1 MPRDSGLIGIKRRIR
16 PVSWKRVSFYG
27 KYIFRDTGNLLP
39 ASGRRPGQ
47 PAYFFGTEI
56 VMFRYR
62 ITP

>member
-1 MPRDSGLIGIKRRIR
+1 MILSGLTGIKRIS
-16 PVSWKRVSFYG
+16 PVSWKHVNFYG
-27 KYIFRDTGNLLP
+27 KYIFRGHGNLLP

>member
-1 MPRDSGLIGIKRRIR
+1 MILSGLTGIKRIS
-16 PVSWKRVSFYG
+16 PVSWKHVNFYG
-27 KYIFRDTGNLLP
+27 KSSRDTGNLLP

>member
-1 MPRDSGLIGIKRRIR
+1 MILSGLAGIKRIS
-16 PVSWKRVSFYG
+16 PASGKHVNFYG

>member
-1 MPRDSGLIGIKRRIR
+1 MILSGLTEIKRIS
-16 PVSWKRVSFYG
+16 PVSWKRVNFYG
-27 KYIFRDTGNLLP
+27 KYIFRDTDNLLP
-39 ASGRRPGQ
+39 ASGRQLGR

>member
-1 MPRDSGLIGIKRRIR
+1 
-16 PVSWKRVSFYG
+16 VSWKHVNFYG

-47 PAYFFGTEI
+47 LAYFFGTEI

>member
-1 MPRDSGLIGIKRRIR
+1 MILGGLTEVKRIS
-16 PVSWKRVSFYG
+16 PVSWKHVNFYR

-39 ASGRRPGQ
+39 ASGRRPGR